1 MKKLIVTTLVI
12 FGIAIYGMAF
22 AQGFGPGS
30 QQAVPDNEDQ
40 EFTRPD
46 KDGGK
51 DGGKGKGGHRG
62 PKGPKSPFG
71 KVLHDNMMTEVLVE
85 LTGQTAEAIA
95 AELEETGMREFLE
108 ANGIEKDAVKA
119 KMDEKTAEMVEKL
132 SGCGVITEE
141 QAADILEKM
150 AEREAQDTEGT

>member
-30 QQAVPDNEDQ
+30 QQEMPDNGDQ
-40 EFTRPD
+40 EFTPPSE
-46 KDGGK
+46 DG
-51 DGGKGKGGHRG
+51 DKGKGGHRG
-62 PKGPKSPFG
+62 HKGPKGAKDPFG
-71 KVLHDNMMTEVLVE
+71 RVIHENMMTEALVE

-108 ANGIEKDAVKA
+108 ANGIEKDALKA
-119 KMDEKTAEMVEKL
+119 KMDEKVAAMAEKL
-132 SGCGVITEE
+132 SDCGVITEE
-141 QAADILEKM
+141 QAADILEKL
-150 AEREAQDTEGT
+150 AERNATDEESP